1 MVFPK
6 SHPGI
11 ILKINHND
19 DSESSTFD
27 VPRRVLVGSN
37 KNRVRM
43 QMFKTFVDVHIQKGT
58 YNHIQHTYMKM
69 KVKVWKG
76 TYHQYSETEEDVEVL

>member
-1 MVFPK
+1 
-6 SHPGI
+6 
-11 ILKINHND
+11 
-19 DSESSTFD
+19 
-27 VPRRVLVGSN
+27 
-37 KNRVRM
+37 M